1 MAKFYG
7 IIGYGVSEEVAP
19 GVYEVV
25 TQQRPYYGDVLNRTW
40 RTTESSE
47 TTNDD
52 INIANRISIVA
63 DEFACVNSY
72 AMRYVEFK
80 GVRWKVTS
88 VEVLPP
94 RLILTLGGVYNG
106 E

>member
-7 IIGYGVSEEVAP
+7 VIGYGVSGETEP
-19 GVYEVV
+19 GVYAVGTTE
-25 TQQRPYYGDVLNRTW
+25 RSYFGDVLNRTW
-40 RTTESSE
+40 RFESSE
-47 TTNDD
+47 SANDD

-63 DEFACVNSY
+63 DEFAYENSY

-94 RLILTLGGVYNG
+94 RLILTIGGVYNG

>member
-7 IIGYGVSEEVAP
+7 VIGYGVSAETDP
-19 GVYEVV
+19 GVYEVPI
-25 TQQRPYYGDVLNRTW
+25 QERSYFGDVLSRSW
-40 RTTESSE
+40 KFDSSE
-47 TTNDD
+47 GVNDD

-63 DEFACVNSY
+63 DEFAYANSY
-72 AMRYVEFK
+72 AMRYVEFMGAK
-80 GVRWKVTS
+80 MKVTN

-94 RLILTLGGVYNG
+94 RLILTIGGVYNG